1 MNIEPITLDK
11 ALELK
16 GRKATEFFSTEE
28 NIVSLIKLVKN
39 EALSLVPVVSTKK
52 GRDEIGSNAL
62 KVSKSRK
69 ALTGAIE
76 LTIADMQT
84 KVKAAKG
91 LIKTVDAELGQV
103 RTDVLKPRN
112 EWQAIEDKKEADRVE
127 AIQSSIANIYQFA
140 ELSGSES
147 KDELANLIEAIES
160 IDISEGF
167 AEFTG
172 EAAGAKSSSIK
183 LLNDKIISLAQ
194 QEIIVEQETATR
206 IEARINKLRMIP
218 TSLFGKS
225 SHEIQQ
231 SIDSITKYQ
240 ITELDFAARASEAEQ
255 AKELVLSQLA
265 QMKEMVLLNEQAT
278 ASAEPEIE
286 QPLGITSESGKPI
299 TLKQD
304 TPAPVQAFKQTQK
317 SAEKTVT
324 ITVSEYKS
332 LLAKSALLDH
342 IEENWDGYQA
352 ALIQFNNQKAA

>member
-1 MNIEPITLDK
+1 
-11 ALELK
+11 
-16 GRKATEFFSTEE
+16 
-28 NIVSLIKLVKN
+28 V
-39 EALSLVPVVSTKK
+39 VPVVSTKK
-52 GRDEIGSNAL
+52 GRDEIGSIAL

-76 LTIADMQT
+76 LTIADMQA

-91 LIKTVDAELGQV
+91 LSKIVETELGQV
-103 RTDVLKPRN
+103 RADVLKPRN

-127 AIQSSIANIYQFA
+127 AIQSSIANIYQLA

-147 KDELANLIEAIES
+147 KDELANLVEAIES

-167 AEFTG
+167 AEFSG
-172 EAAGAKSSSIK
+172 EAAAAKTSSIQ

-194 QEIIVEQETATR
+194 QEIIAEQEKTTR

-218 TSLFGKS
+218 TSLFGKP
-225 SHEIQQ
+225 SHEIQE

-240 ITELDFAARASEAEQ
+240 ITELNFATRVSEAEQ

-278 ASAEPEIE
+278 ASDSTALDTKQPVGVTIGSVAEASPKLNTPVQTI
-286 QPLGITSESGKPI
+286 
-299 TLKQD
+299 KQD
-304 TPAPVQAFKQTQK
+304 QK
-317 SAEKTVT
+317 NVEKTVT

-332 LLAKSALLDH
+332 LLEQSAFLSHIETNWEGYQTALDH
-342 IEENWDGYQA
+342 
-352 ALIQFNNQKAA
+352 FNNPKAA